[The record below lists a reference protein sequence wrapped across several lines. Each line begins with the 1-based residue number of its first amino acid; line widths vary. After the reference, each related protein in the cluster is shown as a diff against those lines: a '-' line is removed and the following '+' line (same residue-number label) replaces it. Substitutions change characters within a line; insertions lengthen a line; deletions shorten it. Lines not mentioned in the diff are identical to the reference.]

1 MFNKIN
7 NAITRSEI
15 VDNSVVENNGYADKI
30 WPIGEAI
37 NKGDGE
43 LVNVNRGQTYIR
55 GQLYKISDDDTKLL
69 PLTGSQEY
77 DIKKDVLIHAYE
89 NIPVIKVLVPI
100 DGTNP
105 V

>member
-1 MFNKIN
+1 M
-7 NAITRSEI
+7 
-15 VDNSVVENNGYADKI
+15 ENYGYEDKDKI

-55 GQLYKISDDDTKLL
+55 GQLYKISGDDTKLL

-77 DIKKDVLIHAYE
+77 DIQNVLIHAYE
-89 NIPVIKVLVPI
+89 NIPVIKVLVPV